1 MSLPQSPS
9 PPPPARLRLRRG
21 LAPARAGEPGWV
33 AAIGTFDG
41 LHLGHRALVARA
53 IALAS
58 GLGLES
64 RLLCFEP
71 MPREVLHAQDPPA
84 RLRNFRERHRA
95 LQGCGLSAL
104 HLLAFNQR
112 FRRLSG
118 ESFLAALQ
126 AAGLRHAVVGHDF
139 RFGRDGQA
147 NADWLA
153 AQGPAQGLGVTVIEP
168 VLSGGERASS
178 GLVREALAAADFARA
193 GALLGGPYT
202 MRGRVRR
209 GQQLGRTLGF
219 PTANLPLKRRRSPLG
234 GIFAVRV
241 NGAGLAGWPGVASLG
256 TRPTVAGVEP
266 LLEVHLFDLSRDLYG
281 AELEVEFVRFL
292 RPELTFDS
300 LPALVAQMERD
311 AADARAAL

>member
-1 MSLPQSPS
+1 MSGPARDLP
-9 PPPPARLRLRRG
+9 RLRLRRG
-21 LAPARAGEPGWV
+21 LAAARAGEPGWV

-41 LHLGHRALVARA
+41 LHRGHRALIARA
-53 IALAS
+53 VSLAA

-71 MPREVLHAQDPPA
+71 MPREVLVAHDPPA
-84 RLRNFRERHRA
+84 RLCNFRERHRA
-95 LQGCGLSAL
+95 LQGEGLSAL
-104 HLLAFNQR
+104 HLLAFNER
-112 FRRLSG
+112 LRRLSG
-118 ESFLAALQ
+118 EAFLAALQ
-126 AAGLRHAVVGHDF
+126 RAGLRHAVVGHDF

-153 AQGPAQGLGVTVIEP
+153 AVGPAQGLGVSVIEP
-168 VLSGGERASS
+168 VKVAGERASS
-178 GLVREALAAADFARA
+178 GLVREALAAADFEQAAR
-193 GALLGGPYT
+193 LLGRPYA
-202 MRGRVRR
+202 MRGRVRL

-219 PTANLPLKRRRSPLG
+219 PTANLPLKRRRSPLA

-241 NGAGLAGWPGVASLG
+241 NGPGLAAWPGVASLG

-266 LLEVHLFDLSRDLYG
+266 LLEVHLFDLDRDLYG

-292 RPELTFDS
+292 RPELKFDG
-300 LPALVAQMERD
+300 LPALVAQMQRD